1 VRALGAALIWPAA
14 TAWMAESMPRR
25 RHALYMGLFGEFENV
40 GITIGPILG
49 GLAWSIAG
57 IQAAFYMYAVAALLA
72 SLIAAV
78 FIRRRVDDAI
88 MSERM
93 GER

>member
-1 VRALGAALIWPAA
+1 
-14 TAWMAESMPRR
+14 
-25 RHALYMGLFGEFENV
+25 MGLFGEFENI

-57 IQAAFYMYAVAALLA
+57 IQAAFYMYAGAALLA
-72 SLIAAV
+72 SLIAAI

-88 MSERM
+88 MSGQM

>member
-1 VRALGAALIWPAA
+1 
-14 TAWMAESMPRR
+14 
-25 RHALYMGLFGEFENV
+25 MGLFGEFENV